1 MITIMFSNY
10 YNKFPDSFN
19 NTKLI
24 NVEIV
29 NLEEL
34 NPEFLEQDTA
44 IKGGGHYKLPKY
56 GKYMILWLET
66 TYIDGNIHFWQTI
79 RRWTQSKEI
88 YYKNNI
94 NKLVNIEVNI
104 HYDRSRC
111 ENYVNRTQ

>member
-1 MITIMFSNY
+1 M
-10 YNKFPDSFN
+10 
-19 NTKLI
+19 
-24 NVEIV
+24 
-29 NLEEL
+29 

-44 IKGGGHYKLPKY
+44 IKGGGYYKLPKY

-104 HYDRSRC
+104 HYDRNRC